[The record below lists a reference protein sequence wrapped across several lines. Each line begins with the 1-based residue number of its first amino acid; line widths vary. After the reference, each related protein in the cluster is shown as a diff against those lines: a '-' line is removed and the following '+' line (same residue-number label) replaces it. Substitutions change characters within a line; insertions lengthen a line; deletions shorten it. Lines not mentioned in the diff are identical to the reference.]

1 MHYFYICICS
11 IMVMPSLAGYE
22 DEKPFD
28 SAWEEVSLYA
38 GSTPAICTIFLF
50 GGEAGWQMN
59 RI

>member
-1 MHYFYICICS
+1 
-11 IMVMPSLAGYE
+11 MVMPSLAGYE

-50 GGEAGWQMN
+50 GGEAGWQIEDSQSGLKVQN
-59 RI
+59 K